1 LQIIPFCGWTEMD
14 MMLSWIHWN
23 LPYFEMAY
31 GSMGQ
36 ASNWAEFMVVDTLG
50 GDTLIYIYRNGQH
63 WRFDFH

>member
-1 LQIIPFCGWTEMD
+1 MD